1 MRPAL
6 KPLRLHLISFYFGE
20 IKAGRKLVE
29 YRLADRWEKRLEGRS
44 FSEVLVCRGYPR
56 NGDRERILRRE
67 WRGYSIETI
76 THEHFGPLPVRVLAI
91 DVSVPV
97 MD

>member
-1 MRPAL
+1 MNAGT
-6 KPLRLHLISFYFGE
+6 KPLRLNLTGFYFDE

-44 FSEVLVCRGYPR
+44 FCMVLVCRGYPS

-76 THEHFGPLPVRVLAI
+76 THPHFGPEPVRVLAI
-91 DVSVPV
+91 DVAVPV